1 MILLPSLLVAASTA
15 AASQW
20 SARDASAEDGSFCS
34 VDKIAAIVS
43 NFSDVAGVTYDTS
56 SITAELNSNYT
67 ATPDANGPFFP
78 TASGSFCNVT
88 FSLSHINLD
97 DKVGNLLVLAD
108 LRSSSSTGFL
118 RRRASR
124 SAGSPWAVAAGRSVA
139 RATSPPAWCTVRQPA
154 RQMVVSAASA
164 ASFPPSS

>member
-1 MILLPSLLVAASTA
+1 MLVLPSLLAVATTA

-20 SARDASAEDGSFCS
+20 STRDSSADDTTFCS
-34 VDKIAAIVS
+34 VDKIAAVVS
-43 NFSDVAGVTYDTS
+43 KFSDLVGVTYDTS

-97 DKVGNLLVLAD
+97 DKV
-108 LRSSSSTGFL
+108 SSTKAQYSL
-118 RRRASR
+118 
-124 SAGSPWAVAAGRSVA
+124 
-139 RATSPPAWCTVRQPA
+139 T
-154 RQMVVSAASA
+154 
-164 ASFPPSS
+164 